1 MSIVLILSKRD
12 VLSMSSN
19 EITHEVTN
27 NKHSWLDILTGAQM
41 LFVAFG
47 ALVLVPLLTGLNPNV
62 ALFTAG
68 LGTILFQLVTK
79 GKVPVF
85 LASSFAFI
93 APISYGVA
101 QWGIPATLGGLV
113 AAGFVFMFFSFL
125 VKING
130 SNIINRILPPV
141 VTGPII
147 MVIGL
152 SLAPVAV
159 NMAMGTDLKIGEY
172 KIIPLSIFDF
182 KFHLDSRIII
192 SMASLITT
200 LIVAIWAKG
209 FIKLLPIIS
218 GIFVGYT
225 LSCFLGLVD
234 FQPVYDAPWFAIPDF
249 TFPEFKWQAI
259 LYMIPIVIAPT
270 IEHVGDIM
278 AIGSVTG
285 KDYTKN
291 PGLHKTLFGDG
302 IATSAAGFLGGPP
315 CITYAE
321 VIGAV
326 TLTRNFKTRVMTWA
340 AIWAVVMSFIGKV
353 GAFLAS
359 IPSVVMGGIMV
370 LLFGSIASVG
380 INILIKHKV
389 DLSVSRNMCIIALVL
404 VFGIGGMV
412 LDLGSY
418 VLQGISLCGIAAIL
432 LNLILPNK

>member
-1 MSIVLILSKRD
+1 MSNKINDIQKSKT
-12 VLSMSSN
+12 SQ
-19 EITHEVTN
+19 E
-27 NKHSWLDILTGAQM
+27 KPAWQDIFTGAQM

-68 LGTILFQLVTK
+68 IGTLLFQLTTK

-93 APISYGVA
+93 APISFGVA

-113 AAGFVFMFFSFL
+113 AAGFVFMFFALL
-125 VKING
+125 VKLNG
-130 SNIINRILPPV
+130 KHVIDRILPPV

-159 NMAMGTDLKIGEY
+159 GMAMGK
-172 KIIPLSIFDF
+172 
-182 KFHLDSRIII
+182 DSGLQVKDYQLIMI
-192 SMASLITT
+192 SMSSLLTT

-209 FIKLLPIIS
+209 FFKLVPIIA
-218 GIFVGYT
+218 GIVVGYVM
-225 LSCFLGLVD
+225 SWIMGIVN
-234 FQPVYDAPWFAIPDF
+234 FQPVIDAPWFKIPDF
-249 TFPEFKWQAI
+249 TFPEFHWQAI

-278 AIGSVTG
+278 AISSVTG
-285 KDYTKN
+285 KDYTRE
-291 PGLHKTLFGDG
+291 PGLQRTLLGDG
-302 IATSAAGFLGGPP
+302 LATSTAGFFGGPP

-326 TLTRNFKTRVMTWA
+326 TLTQNFKTRVMTWA
-340 AIWAVVMSFIGKV
+340 AIWAILMSFIGKI
-353 GAFLAS
+353 GAFLS
-359 IPSVVMGGIMV
+359 TIPTVVMGGIMV

-389 DLSVSRNMCIIALVL
+389 DLSVSRNMCIVSLVL
-404 VFGIGGMV
+404 VFGIGGMIF
-412 LDLGSY
+412 DFGSY
-418 VLQGISLCGIAAIL
+418 ALQGISLCGILAIL
-432 LNLILPNK
+432 LNLILPYPSTKQ

>member
-1 MSIVLILSKRD
+1 MVSKNISQHLSKHT
-12 VLSMSSN
+12 L
-19 EITHEVTN
+19 
-27 NKHSWLDILTGAQM
+27 LDIITGAQM

-47 ALVLVPLLTGLNPNV
+47 ALVLVPLLTRLDPNV

-68 LGTILFQLVTK
+68 VGTLLFQIATR

-93 APISYGVA
+93 APISYGVEM
-101 QWGIPATLGGLV
+101 WGVASTLGGLV
-113 AAGFVFMFFSFL
+113 AAGLVFMLFAFL

-130 SNIINRILPPV
+130 ANIIERILPPV

-159 NMAMGTDLKIGEY
+159 KMAMGSDIETSLPKY
-172 KIIPLSIFDF
+172 QL
-182 KFHLDSRIII
+182 III

-209 FIKLLPIIS
+209 FVKLVPIIS
-218 GIFVGYT
+218 GIIVGYS
-225 LSCFLGLVD
+225 LSIWFGLVD
-234 FQPVYDAPWFAIPDF
+234 FQPIISAPWFSLPHF
-249 TFPEFKWQAI
+249 SYPEFQWQAI

-278 AIGSVTG
+278 AISSVTG

-291 PGLHKTLFGDG
+291 PGLQRTLFGDG
-302 IATSAAGFLGGPP
+302 LATSVAGFLGGPP

-340 AIWAVVMSFIGKV
+340 AIWAIVMSFVGKV

-380 INILIKHKV
+380 VNILVKHKV
-389 DLSVSRNMCIIALVL
+389 DLSISRNMCITALVL

-412 LDLGSY
+412 FDFGNY
-418 VLQGISLCGIAAIL
+418 VLQGISLCGIAAIV
-432 LNLILPNK
+432 LNLVLPHK

>member
-1 MSIVLILSKRD
+1 M
-12 VLSMSSN
+12 
-19 EITHEVTN
+19 VTN
-27 NKHSWLDILTGAQM
+27 QTSQASNQIKPSWLDIVTGAQM

-68 LGTILFQLVTK
+68 VGTLLFQITTR

-101 QWGIPATLGGLV
+101 QWGIPATLGGVV
-113 AAGFVFMFFSFL
+113 AAGLVFMFFAFL

-130 SNIINRILPPV
+130 TNIIERILPPV

-159 NMAMGTDLKIGEY
+159 NMAMGN
-172 KIIPLSIFDF
+172 SIETNLP
-182 KFHLDSRIII
+182 KYQLIII

-200 LIVAIWAKG
+200 LVVAIWAKG
-209 FIKLLPIIS
+209 FVKLVPIIS
-218 GIFVGYT
+218 GIIVGYA
-225 LSCFLGLVD
+225 LSCWFGLVN
-234 FQPVYDAPWFAIPDF
+234 FTPVIKAPWFSIPDF
-249 TFPEFKWQAI
+249 TFPSFKWQAV

-291 PGLHKTLFGDG
+291 PGLHKTLLGDG
-302 IATSAAGFLGGPP
+302 LATSAAGFLGGPP

-326 TLTRNFKTRVMTWA
+326 TLTRNFKTRIMTWA
-340 AIWAVVMSFIGKV
+340 AIWAIIMSFVGKV
-353 GAFLAS
+353 GAFLSS
-359 IPSVVMGGIMV
+359 IPTVVMGGIMV

-380 INILIKHKV
+380 VNILIKNKV
-389 DLSVSRNMCIIALVL
+389 DLSISRNMCITALVL
-404 VFGIGGMV
+404 VFGIGGM
-412 LDLGSY
+412 LFDFGNY
-418 VLQGISLCGIAAIL
+418 VLQGISLCGIVAII
-432 LNLILPNK
+432 LNLILPRN

>member
-1 MSIVLILSKRD
+1 M
-12 VLSMSSN
+12 
-19 EITHEVTN
+19 VTN
-27 NKHSWLDILTGAQM
+27 NSWQKSHHHKHVWLDIITGAQM

-47 ALVLVPLLTGLNPNV
+47 ALVLVPLLTKLDPNV

-68 LGTILFQLVTK
+68 LGTLLFQLTTR

-93 APISYGVA
+93 APITYAVA
-101 QWGIPATLGGLV
+101 QWGIPVTLGGLV
-113 AAGFVFMFFSFL
+113 AAGLVFILFAFL

-130 SNIINRILPPV
+130 AAIINRMLPPV

-159 NMAMGTDLKIGEY
+159 KMAMGSDIQVN
-172 KIIPLSIFDF
+172 LSKSLLVF
-182 KFHLDSRIII
+182 I
-192 SMASLITT
+192 SMVSLLTT

-209 FIKLLPIIS
+209 FVKLVPIIS
-218 GIFVGYT
+218 GIIVGYT
-225 LSCFLGLVD
+225 LSCWFGIVD
-234 FQPVYDAPWFAIPDF
+234 FKPIIDAPWLALPNF

-270 IEHVGDIM
+270 IEHVGDIL

-285 KDYTKN
+285 KDYIKN
-291 PGLHKTLFGDG
+291 PGLQRTLLGDG
-302 IATSAAGFLGGPP
+302 LATSAAGFLGGPP

-340 AIWAVVMSFIGKV
+340 AIWAIIMSFVGKV

-380 INILIKHKV
+380 VNILVKHHI
-389 DLSVSRNMCIIALVL
+389 DLSIPRNMCIISLVL
-404 VFGIGGMV
+404 VFGIGGMMFDFGNYT
-412 LDLGSY
+412 LE
-418 VLQGISLCGIAAIL
+418 GISLCGIVAIA
-432 LNLILPNK
+432 LNLILPPE

>member
-1 MSIVLILSKRD
+1 M
-12 VLSMSSN
+12 N
-19 EITHEVTN
+19 NITTN
-27 NKHSWLDILTGAQM
+27 KTKNITSQHKHSWQDIFTGAQM

-68 LGTILFQLVTK
+68 VGTLLFQLTTK

-93 APISYGVA
+93 APISFGVA

-113 AAGFVFMFFSFL
+113 AAGFVFMFFAFL

-130 SNIINRILPPV
+130 SHVIDRILPPV

-159 NMAMGTDLKIGEY
+159 GMAMGKDIKVPVENYQL
-172 KIIPLSIFDF
+172 
-182 KFHLDSRIII
+182 III
-192 SMASLITT
+192 SMVSLLTT

-209 FIKLLPIIS
+209 FLKLLPIIS
-218 GIFVGYT
+218 GIVVGYI
-225 LSCFLGLVD
+225 LSCLFGIVD
-234 FQPVYDAPWFAIPDF
+234 FQPVINAPWFKVPDF
-249 TFPEFKWQAI
+249 TFPEFHWQAI

-285 KDYTKN
+285 KDYTRD
-291 PGLHKTLFGDG
+291 PGLQRTLLGDG
-302 IATSAAGFLGGPP
+302 LATSAAGLFGGPP

-340 AIWAVVMSFIGKV
+340 AVWAILMSFVGKI
-353 GAFLAS
+353 GAFLSS
-359 IPSVVMGGIMV
+359 IPTVVMGGIMV

-389 DLSVSRNMCIIALVL
+389 DLSVSRNMCIVSLVL

-412 LDLGSY
+412 FDFGSY
-418 VLQGISLCGIAAIL
+418 ALQGISLCGILAIV
-432 LNLILPNK
+432 LNLILPRQEKSTGTH

>member
-1 MSIVLILSKRD
+1 MS
-12 VLSMSSN
+12 
-19 EITHEVTN
+19 
-27 NKHSWLDILTGAQM
+27 NKINDKQKYKASQEKVAWQDIFTGAQM

-68 LGTILFQLVTK
+68 IGTLLFQLTTK

-93 APISYGVA
+93 APISFGVA

-113 AAGFVFMFFSFL
+113 AAGFVFMFFALL
-125 VKING
+125 VKLNG
-130 SNIINRILPPV
+130 KHVIDRILPPV

-159 NMAMGTDLKIGEY
+159 GMAMGKDSGLKVKDYQLIM
-172 KIIPLSIFDF
+172 
-182 KFHLDSRIII
+182 I
-192 SMASLITT
+192 SMASLLTT

-209 FIKLLPIIS
+209 FFKLVPIIA
-218 GIFVGYT
+218 GIVVGYVM
-225 LSCFLGLVD
+225 SWIMGIVN
-234 FQPVYDAPWFAIPDF
+234 FQPVIDAPWFKIPDF
-249 TFPEFKWQAI
+249 TFPEFHWQAI

-278 AIGSVTG
+278 AISSVTG
-285 KDYTKN
+285 KDYTRE
-291 PGLHKTLFGDG
+291 PGLQRTLLGDG
-302 IATSAAGFLGGPP
+302 LATSTAGFFGGPP

-340 AIWAVVMSFIGKV
+340 AIWAILMSFIGKI
-353 GAFLAS
+353 GAFLS
-359 IPSVVMGGIMV
+359 TIPTVVMGGIMV

-389 DLSVSRNMCIIALVL
+389 DLSVSRNMCIVSLVL
-404 VFGIGGMV
+404 VFGIGGMIF
-412 LDLGSY
+412 DFGSY
-418 VLQGISLCGIAAIL
+418 ALQGISLCGILAIL
-432 LNLILPNK
+432 LNLILPYPSKTVKTD